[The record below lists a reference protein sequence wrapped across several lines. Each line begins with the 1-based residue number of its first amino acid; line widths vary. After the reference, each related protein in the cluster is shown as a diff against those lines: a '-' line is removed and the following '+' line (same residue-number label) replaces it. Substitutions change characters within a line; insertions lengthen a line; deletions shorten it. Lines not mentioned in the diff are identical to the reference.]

1 MFSDNWKKG
10 TTIIVSLTLICLSNS
25 YIIFKDSKNESQ
37 TSGFY
42 RISKEKGTQ
51 KKHKGNQEHKII

>member
-1 MFSDNWKKG
+1 MLSYNWKKKG
-10 TTIIVSLTLICLSNS
+10 MLVSLTLICLSNSS